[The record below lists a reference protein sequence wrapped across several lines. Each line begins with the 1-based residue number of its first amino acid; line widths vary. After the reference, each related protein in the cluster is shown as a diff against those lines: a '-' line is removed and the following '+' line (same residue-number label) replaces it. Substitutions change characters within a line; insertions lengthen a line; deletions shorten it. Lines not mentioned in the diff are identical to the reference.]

1 VCPVDESREPSSI
14 TAGGLGARGEAADGG
29 GVGARGH
36 HARSGDPMGRAPL
49 SAGRALLSAGGHA
62 MRGTIAAAGAS
73 DDASTVRAV
82 TRVRAA
88 HRRDHRRVAR
98 GFFSRRAARMRRMMN
113 ANRRR
118 DAAFSVS

>member
-14 TAGGLGARGEAADGG
+14 TAGGLGARGEAADRG

-49 SAGRALLSAGGHA
+49 SAGGHA
-62 MRGTIAAAGAS
+62 MHGTIAAAGAS

-98 GFFSRRAARMRRMMN
+98 GFFSRRAARMGRMMS